1 MKWLNTTKCECGT
14 EINGSH
20 TKPGWLSNTSLGA
33 KGEKFTSDRFLN
45 TVCSCG
51 KEYIAKLKQV
61 SNTYKIVDLGVEEVE
76 EEPKQEAEDSPVDNI
91 KPITGFSPIM
101 QGEPDYEA
109 MEVHELKELA
119 TQRGIEFFKNAK
131 KDKMIELLK
140 EGGKPG

>member
-20 TKPGWLSNTSLGA
+20 TKPGWLSNTSVGA

-45 TVCSCG
+45 AVCSCG
-51 KEYIAKLKQV
+51 KEYIVKLKQV
-61 SNTYKIVDLGVEEVE
+61 SNTYKIADLGIVQL
-76 EEPKQEAEDSPVDNI
+76 EPPQID
-91 KPITGFSPIM
+91 
-101 QGEPDYEA
+101 GEPDYEA

-140 EGGKPG
+140 EGE